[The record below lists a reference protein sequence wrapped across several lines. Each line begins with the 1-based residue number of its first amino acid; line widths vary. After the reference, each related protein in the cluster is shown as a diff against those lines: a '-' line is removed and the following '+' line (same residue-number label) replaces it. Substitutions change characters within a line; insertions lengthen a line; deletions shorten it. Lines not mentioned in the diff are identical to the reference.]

1 MNPKKKINF
10 ESTNFNFNY
19 KQFPTKLPQKHLT
32 RINKLLNKFQLILL
46 KRPKENLFF
55 QNKNR

>member
-19 KQFPTKLPQKHLT
+19 KQFPAKLSQTHLT
-32 RINKLLNKFQLILL
+32 RIKKLLNKFQLILPQ
-46 KRPKENLFF
+46 RPKENLFF